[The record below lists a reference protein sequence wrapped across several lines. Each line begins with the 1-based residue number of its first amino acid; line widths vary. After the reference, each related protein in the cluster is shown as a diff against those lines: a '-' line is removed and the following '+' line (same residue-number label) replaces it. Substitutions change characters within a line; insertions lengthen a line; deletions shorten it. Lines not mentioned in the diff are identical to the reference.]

1 MPMMSL
7 LAAPASA
14 VRRRRQVLATAGTVG
29 TLLMTG
35 YTESASAASATGTA
49 SAGATLGGLFRGAT
63 LSEAA
68 ADEKDWTRGMDV
80 SGHQRN
86 VDWAAAWRR
95 GGRFVYIKATEGT
108 SFRNP
113 YFAQQY
119 NGSYSVGMIR
129 GAYHFALPNRSSGA
143 AQGAYLA
150 RHGGQWTSD
159 GRTLP
164 PALDIEY
171 NPYGPTCYGLS
182 PSAMVSW
189 IKDFSDTV
197 EDKVGRHPVIYTTA
211 NWWKRCTGNDSSIGD
226 KNPLW
231 IARWSTESGEL
242 PAGWEKWRFWQT
254 SNRGSLPGDQNVF
267 GGSLKKLRKF
277 AKDD

>member
-63 LSEAA
+63 LSDAA
-68 ADEKDWTRGMDV
+68 AEEKDWTRGMDV

-86 VDWAAAWRR
+86 VDWATAWRR

-113 YFAQQY
+113 YFGQQY

-182 PSAMVSW
+182 PSSMVSW
-189 IKDFSDTV
+189 IKDFSETV

-231 IARWSTESGEL
+231 IARWSTDPGEL

-254 SNRGSLPGDQNVF
+254 ANRGSLPGDQNVF